1 MCPESGFRIAL
12 NWSKIR
18 KMTVTSQFANMT
30 SLSIFFDACL
40 VSLVKFKYWPK
51 FHVNI
56 ITGSGVMIIYLYK
69 GHWPEIRKLEIPR
82 LSFAQYLEAG
92 ASSEYQIWHGCL

>member
-1 MCPESGFRIAL
+1 MCPESGFRIAP
-12 NWSKIR
+12 NWSKISGD
-18 KMTVTSQFANMT
+18 VAVCQHDVIVN
-30 SLSIFFDACL
+30 FFRRCL

-69 GHWPEIRKLEIPR
+69 GYWPEIRKLEIPR